1 MLLFKLHFYKNIM
14 LKLHTPKNMNGMVE
28 ELLIEAGKPIF
39 YVSEDEMPR
48 ASEEH
53 YYDDANL
60 VLRLRSGDIPIKVR
74 QYGHIGL
81 VGSDWYKETKLHYP
95 GMKLVILDSYEW
107 WARKKFNK
115 SFLELVVRN
124 NVQAESTATLPPSI
138 TSTEYEYLAIDHY
151 RNNGWEGRIVKMG
164 ENGAPQDPKE
174 YIQFCEKKGEGE
186 GYMGLD
192 ITHGSIGELVSV
204 GGHYG
209 FMVSETEDTKRKFG
223 IKAVAL
229 IEPVRGLLIA
239 DPDAL
244 KDRGLAAEIY
254 RYRDD
259 LRRAYDLN
267 FDPEVHR
274 RQMESQVQSLLSKER

>member
-1 MLLFKLHFYKNIM
+1 MFGFMLSSRFNFYKNIM

-28 ELLIEAGKPIF
+28 ELLLEAGKPIF
-39 YVSEDEMPR
+39 YVSENELPR

-53 YYDDANL
+53 RYDDANL

-107 WARKKFNK
+107 WARNKFNK
-115 SFLELVVRN
+115 SVLELVVKN
-124 NVQAESTATLPPSI
+124 DVHAESTATLPPSI
-138 TSTEYEYLAIDHY
+138 TSSEYEYLTIQHY
-151 RNNGWEGRIVKMG
+151 QENGWEGRIVKMG

-174 YIQFCEKKGEGE
+174 YIQFCEGDGF
-186 GYMGLD
+186 MGLD

-223 IKAVAL
+223 IKAVAT
-229 IEPVRGLLIA
+229 IEPVKGLLIA

-244 KDRGLAAEIY
+244 EDKELAAEIY

-259 LRRAYDLN
+259 LRRAYDLH
-267 FDPEVHR
+267 FDPEVHKR
-274 RQMESQVQSLLSKER
+274 VLESSVPLFPRKEG